1 MRSLSFPLMGGTWL
15 ASGSKETAHSNH
27 RQYFGGE
34 GGTSLPQSHISLLH
48 LKLQL
53 LWPWLQQHGTNT
65 NVKQHSHALLN
76 ICINLLCRRPA
87 QVHVLA
93 FKCLSLSQFHSQI
106 PKIYTFQTWYSPF
119 SVQLLPLPWITLSP
133 HCQCYTM
140 PTVLSKSCSEYQNIM
155 TQLAYE
161 HVNDS
166 FFID

>member
-1 MRSLSFPLMGGTWL
+1 MLQYGNEGTKVLWSQSYIHSLSFLLMGDVCS

-76 ICINLLCRRPA
+76 ICINPVLRSPA
-87 QVHVLA
+87 QAHILE
-93 FKCLSLSQFHSQI
+93 FKYLPLSQFTADYTISNNKYPCPWKHTILAKWKWAKVNRIFKTSVMKM
-106 PKIYTFQTWYSPF
+106 KIHN
-119 SVQLLPLPWITLSP
+119 P
-133 HCQCYTM
+133 HQ
-140 PTVLSKSCSEYQNIM
+140 VL
-155 TQLAYE
+155 
-161 HVNDS
+161 
-166 FFID
+166 